1 MTPPR
6 NLETIS
12 RIAWGLCHSLSTN
25 WLSLFPS
32 PLRQCVHSG
41 NSNRRLPFQSSRGL
55 LRVERGGT
63 TPPLVPEVA
72 ATRGH
77 EVLGSAPVASGASS
91 LPCQSRGP
99 VPRPFV
105 VHVAPSCSRRQKSC
119 VRAGTTCPY
128 TAEVS
133 TLAVVMESRAFVC
146 STNVAT
152 SKLRTQSLIT
162 PDVDYLLVCPS
173 RDRFNDFGTV
183 SHVDMFVVQAG
194 GISAALSGKLLV
206 ADQDSGLVERN
217 TSDFL
222 RKKLNEV
229 SDTVLPLHRVLEN
242 CRFLSVL
249 VDSDEYKKLIDL
261 VGRGDVTE
269 ILRQVHDVGYLL
281 GTQPMQEDLL
291 WFQIKPEYG
300 QSLLRSD
307 ATFLAVFDLPDQL
320 GAIRPPNERPEK
332 IKLATNLIVRG
343 EIEFS
348 FVADALGASNV
359 NVLVGVNGVGKS
371 RLLRELAYASEQSGP
386 TLFIPSP
393 LDDVDALPVDTR
405 AKIREHPATASGWAY
420 MTSSLALIT
429 RDPDDAQYR
438 TLRRAISGFLD
449 LDEVALPLIQ
459 DQRSA
464 DFSTHTIGGRS
475 FAQLRGASTA
485 FEGRKTEFFGL
496 VDYRSAPVF
505 LSDGRYRHLS
515 SGERALLGMAATL
528 IRDIPERGLV
538 LLDEPELSLHPK
550 MIADLM
556 RLLGLLLRA
565 RGAHCIIATHSLF
578 VVRETP
584 DAAVHVL
591 KRSEIEA
598 GGVSDFEPMIQTLGA
613 GLTEL
618 SNVIFD
624 DWNIKEYFQQRIEE
638 YLEKPRSNEELSR
651 ARGQL
656 GEAARAVMLDLTRSR
671 AV

>member
-1 MTPPR
+1 MVPGAAKPPR
-6 NLETIS
+6 RST
-12 RIAWGLCHSLSTN
+12 AGSLYTADV
-25 WLSLFPS
+25 PS
-32 PLRQCVHSG
+32 P
-41 NSNRRLPFQSSRGL
+41 
-55 LRVERGGT
+55 
-63 TPPLVPEVA
+63 
-72 ATRGH
+72 
-77 EVLGSAPVASGASS
+77 
-91 LPCQSRGP
+91 
-99 VPRPFV
+99 
-105 VHVAPSCSRRQKSC
+105 
-119 VRAGTTCPY
+119 AG
-128 TAEVS
+128 
-133 TLAVVMESRAFVC
+133 VMESRVFV
-146 STNVAT
+146 SSPNVAT
-152 SKLRTQSLIT
+152 TKLRAQSLIT

-173 RDRFNDFGTV
+173 RERFNDFGTV
-183 SHVDMFVVQAG
+183 SHVDVFVIQAG
-194 GISAALSGKLLV
+194 GISATLSAKLLV
-206 ADQDSGLVERN
+206 ADQVSGIVERN

-222 RKKLNEV
+222 RRRLEKTPD
-229 SDTVLPLHRVLEN
+229 SVLPLHRALEH
-242 CRFLSVL
+242 CRFLSAL
-249 VDSDEYKKLIDL
+249 VDSDEYGKLIDL
-261 VGRGDVTE
+261 VGRRDVTE
-269 ILRQVHDVGYLL
+269 ILREAHDVGVLL
-281 GTQPMQEDLL
+281 STEPTQEDLA
-291 WFQIKPEYG
+291 WFQTRPEYG

-307 ATFLAVFDLPDQL
+307 ATFLAVFDLPNQL
-320 GAIRPPNERPEK
+320 GAIAAPSERPAK
-332 IKLATNLIVRG
+332 IKLATNLVVRG
-343 EIEFS
+343 EVEFS

-371 RLLRELAYASEQSGP
+371 RLLRELAGATETNGP

-393 LDDVDALPVDTR
+393 LDDVDALPTDTR
-405 AKIREHPATASGWAY
+405 ANVREHPATAAGWEY

-429 RDPDDAQYR
+429 RDPDGAQFR
-438 TLRRAISGFLD
+438 MLRRAISGFLE
-449 LDEVALPLIQ
+449 LDDVALPLIQ

-464 DFSTHTIGGRS
+464 DFSTHTIRGRR
-475 FAQLRGASTA
+475 FAQLKGASTA

-496 VDYRSAPVF
+496 VDYRSAPIFV
-505 LSDGRYRHLS
+505 GEGGYRHLS

-591 KRSEIEA
+591 KRAEIEA

-624 DWNIKEYFQQRIEE
+624 DWNIREYFQQRIEE
-638 YLEKPRSNEELSR
+638 YLEKPRSDEELSR

-656 GEAARAVMLDLTRSR
+656 GEAARAVMLDLTRGRS
-671 AV
+671 V